1 MEVFEVIAVGIAA
14 GIVSGLFG
22 VGGGV
27 IFVPALVFLFGLS
40 QAEAEATSLL
50 AIVPVAIVGSFRQYK
65 YGNVAPRDG
74 LAIGILALPGAIGA
88 AYLANNIPESTLK
101 LLFAGL
107 CLYVAF
113 RMGRRALSPPGPQP
127 GPQPEAEPAAA

>member
-1 MEVFEVIAVGIAA
+1 MEVVEVIAVGIAA

-50 AIVPVAIVGSFRQYK
+50 AIVPVAIVGSFRQNK

-74 LAIGILALPGAIGA
+74 VVIGLLSLPGAIAA
-88 AYLANNIPESTLK
+88 AYVANNIPEGTLK

-113 RMGRRALSPPGPQP
+113 RMGKRAISPPAAPP
-127 GPQPEAEPAAA
+127 AVEPADA